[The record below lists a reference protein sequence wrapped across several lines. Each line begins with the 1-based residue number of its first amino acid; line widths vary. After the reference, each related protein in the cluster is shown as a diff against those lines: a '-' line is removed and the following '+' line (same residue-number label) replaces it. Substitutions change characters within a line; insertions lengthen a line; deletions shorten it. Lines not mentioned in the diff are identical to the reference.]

1 MRIKNLILTTRFI
14 RHFKK
19 LPSSLKKI
27 ALEREAIFRS
37 NPFDPI
43 LKTHKLRGKFS
54 YFWAFSITHSHR
66 VMFEFRENGV
76 AVFIDIGDH
85 SIYE

>member
-1 MRIKNLILTTRFI
+1 M
-14 RHFKK
+14 
-19 LPSSLKKI
+19 
-27 ALEREAIFRS
+27 FRS